1 MPDKREYDA
10 LRPVVVVI
18 PGHPVPK
25 CFRPLTVWALEGTW
39 DADNLVKPAA
49 IVNSKSGTCSNIHSL
64 ISAAITGAD
73 GVIVSVPIVIVG
85 IRTIVIPGE
94 EGEESA
100 RLCQGCK
107 SETGRCRYATT
118 IKPTSPNRPGSHRR
132 PISLSIIRDTKK

>member
-1 MPDKREYDA
+1 MPDEREYDA

-18 PGHPVPK
+18 PGQPVPK

-49 IVNSKSGTCSNIHSL
+49 IMNSKSDTCPNLHSL

-73 GVIVSVPIVIVG
+73 GAIVSVPIVIVG
-85 IRTIVIPGE
+85 VRTIVIPGE
-94 EGEESA
+94 ESA
-100 RLCQGCK
+100 RLCPGCK

-118 IKPTSPNRPGSHRR
+118 IKPVSPNRPGSNRR
-132 PISLSIIRDTKK
+132 PINLSIIRDAKK